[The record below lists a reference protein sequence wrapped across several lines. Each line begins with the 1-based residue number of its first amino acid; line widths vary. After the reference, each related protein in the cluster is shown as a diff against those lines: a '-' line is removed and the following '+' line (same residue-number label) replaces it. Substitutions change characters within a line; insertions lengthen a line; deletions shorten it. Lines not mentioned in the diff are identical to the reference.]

1 MTEYKPLNVCP
12 IRHKSSQEEAIP
24 STTFCPEHSN
34 LPSVCTPD
42 EYSKI
47 VLPKFKRVIGKT
59 LLSVIIPAE
68 YLKNRLERQT
78 QYENESA
85 EKQYHNSNTIYRCRQ
100 MVLADWNRSC
110 TA

>member
-1 MTEYKPLNVCP
+1 MTEYKPLKVCP

-24 STTFCPEHSN
+24 STTTCPEHSN
-34 LPSVCTPD
+34 LPSVCTPE

-47 VLPKFKRVIGKT
+47 VLPKFRRVIGKT

-68 YLKNRLERQT
+68 SLFLLLFLCVKIVIQIL
-78 QYENESA
+78 
-85 EKQYHNSNTIYRCRQ
+85 YRCRQ
-100 MVLADWNRSC
+100 MVLVDWNRSC